1 MTQGKKKF
9 PIFTLN
15 FKTNDMKALFS
26 MFVLLIS
33 FPLVVFSQSAED
45 DAKEQEMIKK
55 VIQSAYV
62 EGLQNE
68 GDMAKIDAGFH
79 PGFRLLGTGP
89 GDEMRELPI
98 SEWKERVMKDVAE
111 GKKPRK
117 TEEAV
122 SVKFLEVDV
131 TGNAAMAK
139 FEFYIGEKLTFMDYL
154 FLYKFEEDWKI
165 VSKIFYRFPEN

>member
-1 MTQGKKKF
+1 MKKRF
-9 PIFTLN
+9 LLSTLLIAFTLG
-15 FKTNDMKALFS
+15 T
-26 MFVLLIS
+26 
-33 FPLVVFSQSAED
+33 FSQNNED
-45 DAKEQEMIKK
+45 IANDREMIKE

-68 GDMAKIDAGFH
+68 GDIAKIDAGFH

-89 GDEMRELPI
+89 GGEMWELPI
-98 SEWKERVMKDVAE
+98 SEWKERVVKEVAE

-117 TEEAV
+117 AEEAV

-139 FEFYIGEKLTFMDYL
+139 FEFYVGEKLTFIDYL
-154 FLYKFEEDWKI
+154 FLYKFENQWMI
-165 VSKIFYRFPEN
+165 VSKIFYKLPETL